1 MTHGPK
7 PVMVLPGLMLTSALM
22 TPRLTHVTAVPAM
35 IPFAA
40 AVPRLMSD
48 ETGGEVRITVAV
60 PEMAPLVAFTVFV
73 YVAAIA
79 PPVKA
84 PEPALIVPPP
94 LTTDQTATMGN
105 ELPLASRP

>member
-1 MTHGPK
+1 MNFLLYLWDGP
-7 PVMVLPGLMLTSALM
+7 VFLW
-22 TPRLTHVTAVPAM
+22 RC
-35 IPFAA
+35 
-40 AVPRLMSD
+40 
-48 ETGGEVRITVAV
+48 VAV

-79 PPVKA
+79 PPVKT

-105 ELPLASRP
+105 ELPLASRPKAVNSCVQPVDNVAGFGVASV